1 MLVLCAINLLN
12 FYDRQA
18 PGALV
23 EPMRREFGLSD
34 TQIGLLGSMF
44 IWVYALA
51 GVPLGRVADV
61 WSRKK
66 LLTIGVTVW
75 SALTAAAGLAA
86 SFPFLVFT
94 RLGVGV
100 GEAVCAPVGTS
111 WIGDLFPAKRRAR
124 VLSVFMLGVPIGGA
138 LSFLL
143 CGPIAQAWGW
153 RTALVSAAAPA
164 IVLVPFLL
172 LVREP
177 ARGASEGTSEEAS
190 ASAIEARGSIYD
202 LLRIRTLWWIIL
214 SGALL
219 NFNMYALATFLPA
232 FMTRVHGY
240 SVARAGVTCGIVYLI
255 GGVCGGLVGGHLGDL
270 VASNARNARLWMAAI
285 IALLG
290 APIMYYGITRP
301 AGFAPAALV
310 AIAIGYG
317 AFNTY
322 YGPVYASIQDIVPP
336 NQRGFTMSVY
346 FMAMYLCGASF
357 GPLLTGG
364 LSDHLAR
371 RAMHAADAVSLEGF
385 RAVGLQKAMVI
396 MPILSVVLAIVL
408 YLGSRTMNQDVERRD
423 ARIVS
428 GN

>member
-1 MLVLCAINLLN
+1 VLVLCGINLLN

-44 IWVYALA
+44 IWIYALA

-66 LLTIGVTVW
+66 LLTIGVTIW
-75 SALTAAAGLAA
+75 SALTAASGLAA
-86 SFPFLVFT
+86 SFSFLVFT

-124 VLSVFMLGVPIGGA
+124 VLSVFMLGVPVGGA

-164 IVLVPFLL
+164 IILVPLLL

-177 ARGASEGTSEEAS
+177 ARGASEEGPASTSEVK
-190 ASAIEARGSIYD
+190 GSVLV

-255 GGVCGGLVGGHLGDL
+255 GGVCGGLLGGQLGDL

-285 IALLG
+285 IALAG
-290 APIMYYGITRP
+290 APIMFYGVTRP
-301 AGFAPAALV
+301 AGFAGAALV
-310 AIAIGYG
+310 AIGVGYG

-322 YGPVYASIQDIVPP
+322 YGPVYASIQDIVPA
-336 NQRGFTMSVY
+336 NQRALTMSVY

-357 GPLLTGG
+357 GPLLTGR
-364 LSDHLAR
+364 LSDFMAR
-371 RAMHAADAVSLEGF
+371 RAMHAAGAASLAGF

-396 MPILSVVLAIVL
+396 MPILSVALAIVL
-408 YLGSRTMNQDVERRD
+408 YLGSRTMNRDVERRD
-423 ARIVS
+423 ARMR
-428 GN
+428 G